1 MAENTDKTKHK
12 QKGKK
17 ASKLKIL
24 PTHAS
29 AMKETERH
37 IVAIATVRS
46 HNNRLMTMINWVKE
60 NYSTHGKKVI
70 VKLKKE
76 QCEDKQLY
84 YKSTHDFNYSILE
97 PELIKA
103 FLSANKVKAVDSEGN
118 EKYYSFDNLRKYKDA
133 ILFGAK
139 RAKVKLSDKFQVDMN
154 SFIDSWKKENQAAK
168 KDGKVTEQEADP
180 ITFPLYRS
188 ICDEAISRSSIFY
201 GFLLSYNGI
210 AWPVQ

>member
-1 MAENTDKTKHK
+1 MAGDTDKRKGK

-17 ASKLKIL
+17 TSKLKIL
-24 PTHAS
+24 PSHAS
-29 AMKETERH
+29 AMKQTERH
-37 IVAIATVRS
+37 IVAVPTVRS
-46 HNNRLMTMINWVKE
+46 HNNRLMTMIDWVKD

-70 VKLKKE
+70 VKLTKE
-76 QCEDKQLY
+76 QRKDEQLY

-118 EKYYSFDNLRKYKDA
+118 EKYYSFDNLRKCKDA

-154 SFIDSWKKENQAAK
+154 SFIDSWKKENQTPK
-168 KDGKVTEQEADP
+168 KRWESDRVRGRFNHFP
-180 ITFPLYRS
+180 IIPKQ
-188 ICDEAISRSSIFY
+188 
-201 GFLLSYNGI
+201 LL
-210 AWPVQ
+210 